1 MAPIERILVFCSTP
15 DVEADGFVVP
25 ILAEPIER
33 LAARA
38 ASLGFDG
45 LEFLP
50 DPGDIPEPERL
61 RSVLDAAGVGLGV
74 VNSGRMAARGF
85 ALLHRDARRRRELIE
100 IYKRYVD
107 LAGALGARVGLGMA
121 RGDASVAVSGPDL
134 PALMRDVFGEIAEHA
149 ERAGTVVMLEPADPG
164 YVAVVLRVEEAVEQA
179 RLVGSPG
186 FSIMLDTHQL
196 EVVEPSFEEGFAA
209 AEGRA
214 SHIHLYDPGH
224 WPPGVAEKRL
234 DWDRIRAAMQSH
246 GFRGSG
252 SMVLAP
258 EGDRDAAARASVAFV
273 RATLMAEDGDAA

>member
-85 ALLHRDARRRRELIE
+85 ALLHRDARRRRESIE

-234 DWDRIRAAMQSH
+234 DWDRH
-246 GFRGSG
+246 PG
-252 SMVLAP
+252 
-258 EGDRDAAARASVAFV
+258 RDADATASVAPDRWCWRP
-273 RATLMAEDGDAA
+273 RATATPRRGRRSPSCGRR

>member
-85 ALLHRDARRRRELIE
+85 ALLHRDARRRREFD
-100 IYKRYVD
+100 RD
-107 LAGALGARVGLGMA
+107 LQALRGPRGCARRPRRARDGARRCVRRGFRARSAGADARRLRRDRRACRAGRDRRDAGAGRSGLRGRRAAGRGGGRAGASRREPRLLDHARHPPA
-121 RGDASVAVSGPDL
+121 RGGRAELRGRVRRGRGAGEPHPPLRSRGTGRREWRRSGSTGTGSGPRCRATASVAPDRWCWR
-134 PALMRDVFGEIAEHA
+134 P
-149 ERAGTVVMLEPADPG
+149 
-164 YVAVVLRVEEAVEQA
+164 
-179 RLVGSPG
+179 
-186 FSIMLDTHQL
+186 
-196 EVVEPSFEEGFAA
+196 
-209 AEGRA
+209 
-214 SHIHLYDPGH
+214 
-224 WPPGVAEKRL
+224 
-234 DWDRIRAAMQSH
+234 
-246 GFRGSG
+246 
-252 SMVLAP
+252 
-258 EGDRDAAARASVAFV
+258 
-273 RATLMAEDGDAA
+273 RATATPRRGRRSPSCGRR